1 MQIIRGK
8 QKTALKV
15 VVYGPEG
22 IGKSTFAAQFPNPL
36 FIDTEGG
43 TKHMD
48 VARTPKPTSWVML
61 LGLVKECIADPSLCG
76 TLIIDT
82 MDWAELLCSRYV
94 CDKAQKKSIEEF
106 GYGKGY
112 TYLMEEFGA
121 LLNTLNELVERG
133 VNVVVTAHAKMRKF
147 EQPDELGAYDRWEM
161 KLSAKTAPLVK
172 EWADMV
178 LFANYKTFAVKTENG
193 KTKGQGGERRMYT
206 THHPCWDA
214 KNRFGLPD
222 EMPFDYAGIAA
233 CIPGTTPAPA
243 PQPEPPAETVPKAL
257 LVPDLIALGV
267 PEKLA
272 PLMSANNVTPEELQA
287 VVGKR
292 GYFPE
297 DMPIRDYPADFV
309 EGCLVAAWPQVLQM
323 VLDSRDLPF

>member
-22 IGKSTFAAQFPNPL
+22 IGKSTFAAQFPNRCSSTPRAAPS
-36 FIDTEGG
+36 TW
-43 TKHMD
+43 TSP
-48 VARTPKPTSWVML
+48 ARLSRPAGSCCSVWSKS
-61 LGLVKECIADPSLCG
+61 CIADPRLCG

-112 TYLMEEFGA
+112 TYLMEEFGS

-214 KNRFGLPD
+214 KNRFACRARCRST
-222 EMPFDYAGIAA
+222 MPESPISS
-233 CIPGTTPAPA
+233 GTKKIFG
-243 PQPEPPAETVPKAL
+243 QL
-257 LVPDLIALGV
+257 LNRMNRLWSIFR
-267 PEKLA
+267 
-272 PLMSANNVTPEELQA
+272 T
-287 VVGKR
+287 KR
-292 GYFPE
+292 RISVRTFP
-297 DMPIRDYPADFV
+297 MHPHRR
-309 EGCLVAAWPQVLQM
+309 Q
-323 VLDSRDLPF
+323 

>member
-112 TYLMEEFGA
+112 TYLMEEFGS

-222 EMPFDYAGIAA
+222 EMDLDYSHIAHLFTGQA
-233 CIPGTTPAPA
+233 PIPAPPA
-243 PQPEPPAETVPKAL
+243 QPDFLAE
-257 LVPDLIALGV
+257 
-267 PEKLA
+267 LA
-272 PLMSANNVTPEELQA
+272 ERMERDAVTEAQIRQVVAQKGHYPEEVSPAQYHPDFFRQWL
-287 VVGKR
+287 
-292 GYFPE
+292 FPHW
-297 DMPIRDYPADFV
+297 DKIVDVIRSSPEYT
-309 EGCLVAAWPQVLQM
+309 
-323 VLDSRDLPF
+323 PF

>member
-121 LLNTLNELVERG
+121 LLNMYYTNIINLYVKWSERDKKMKEKIQKQ
-133 VNVVVTAHAKMRKF
+133 NLRVVQKA
-147 EQPDELGAYDRWEM
+147 
-161 KLSAKTAPLVK
+161 
-172 EWADMV
+172 
-178 LFANYKTFAVKTENG
+178 
-193 KTKGQGGERRMYT
+193 RRI
-206 THHPCWDA
+206 
-214 KNRFGLPD
+214 K
-222 EMPFDYAGIAA
+222 
-233 CIPGTTPAPA
+233 
-243 PQPEPPAETVPKAL
+243 K
-257 LVPDLIALGV
+257 
-267 PEKLA
+267 
-272 PLMSANNVTPEELQA
+272 
-287 VVGKR
+287 
-292 GYFPE
+292 
-297 DMPIRDYPADFV
+297 
-309 EGCLVAAWPQVLQM
+309 
-323 VLDSRDLPF
+323 